1 MTAGLIRV
9 LIADNNME
17 LCRSIEDFLNTQTDM
32 EVAGLAYDG
41 KEALEQIAALRPDVV
56 LLDITMP
63 NLDGMAVLERMD
75 TLGLTPPPAVI
86 VLTAMGREDIIQ
98 RFTDLGAKYFIIKPF
113 DLQLLAERIRQF
125 APNPNMNPNTPI
137 VAEETAPYDFS
148 ERVYETSLGVTQ
160 LLHEMGV
167 PPNFKGYNYLRDGV
181 LMVLRDPQLIGGAL
195 TKRLYPQLAR
205 KYDTTPGGVEAAI
218 RNAVL
223 ACYERG
229 NKEFVEKLCGAQAA
243 GTCPTNSVVI
253 AELADHIRMQ
263 RKVG

>member
-1 MTAGLIRV
+1 MATGQIRI
-9 LIADNNME
+9 LIADNNVE
-17 LCRSIEDFLNTQTDM
+17 LCRTIEEFLNTQGDM
-32 EVAGLAYDG
+32 EVVGVAYDG
-41 KEALEQIAALRPDVV
+41 KEALDQMALVNPDVV
-56 LLDITMP
+56 VLDITMP

-75 TLGLTPPPAVI
+75 SLGLNPLPTMI

-113 DLQLLAERIRQF
+113 DLELLAERIRQF
-125 APNPNMNPNTPI
+125 SPGTDSAVVREKEPAFDSSDRPHEI
-137 VAEETAPYDFS
+137 
-148 ERVYETSLGVTQ
+148 SLNVTH

-181 LMVLRDPQLIGGAL
+181 LMVLQDPQLLGGAL

-205 KYDTTPGGVEAAI
+205 KYETTPGGVEAAI

-229 NKEFVEKLCGAQAA
+229 NKEFIDELCGH
-243 GTCPTNSVVI
+243 GRVTKSCPTNSMVI
-253 AELADHIRMQ
+253 AELADYIRLQ